1 MLKELFQY
9 IVSLSERNTFEI
21 QGETFAD
28 GELYRVEES
37 NAETLT
43 VNTLSG
49 MVDYIKSN
57 FDDKQD
63 YEQLLIQVLSPT
75 RVRLYSKLNN
85 NKNRDL
91 LIEANARIPEF
102 EFGRYYDTE
111 SFNVKIQSCFLE
123 DEFKEIVLKVVGNIR
138 EDNVKNY
145 GDDGIAQTVTAKVG
159 VASVDNVVVPSP
171 ITLRPY
177 RTFQQVEQPASN
189 FIFRMKDGPSAA
201 LHEADGGAWEVEAIE
216 NIAEYF
222 IKELS
227 SEIQREKIFVIS

>member
-1 MLKELFQY
+1 MLKEMLRY
-9 IVSLSERNTFEI
+9 VVGLSQKDTLEI
-21 QGETFAD
+21 ENEVYST
-28 GELYRVEES
+28 GELYRIEES

-111 SFNVKIQSCFLE
+111 SFNVKIQSCFLA
-123 DEFKEIVLKVVGNIR
+123 DEHKDLILKVVGNIR

-145 GDDGIAQTVTAKVG
+145 GDDGISQMVTAKVG
-159 VASVDNVVVPSP
+159 VASVDNVAVPSP

-216 NIAEYF
+216 NIADYF